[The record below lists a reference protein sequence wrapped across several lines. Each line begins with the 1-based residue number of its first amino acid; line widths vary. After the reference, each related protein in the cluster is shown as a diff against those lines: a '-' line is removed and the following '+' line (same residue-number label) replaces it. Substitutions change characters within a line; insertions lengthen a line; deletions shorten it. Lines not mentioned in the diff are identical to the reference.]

1 MLSSSP
7 NIIHSLDASLM
18 QKVVVKLREEHHI
31 HSIAAIHDSFAVLP
45 NNVDVMREVI
55 RETAYDMF
63 KGNWIEDEFHPYL
76 KEYAPDVDL
85 PDYPEQG
92 SFDVSEVLKAKYFFA

>member
-7 NIIHSLDASLM
+7 NIIHSLDAALM
-18 QKVVVKLREEHHI
+18 QKVVVELREEHHI

-45 NNVDVMREVI
+45 SNVDTMRDVI
-55 RETAYDMF
+55 RETAYGMF
-63 KGNWIEDEFHPYL
+63 KGNWIADEFEPYIH
-76 KEYAPDVDL
+76 EYAPDVDL
-85 PDYPEQG
+85 PDIPPQG